1 MKMIVVKQEIFML
14 LLSLVLPGLP
24 AWIIK
29 TGGRWSDVG
38 GPVRVQPVSTN
49 NIYLYLQRQEHR
61 RNNSHIPKY

>member
-14 LLSLVLPGLP
+14 LLSLVLPALP

-29 TGGRWSDVG
+29 TAGRWSYVG

-49 NIYLYLQRQEHR
+49 NI
-61 RNNSHIPKY
+61 